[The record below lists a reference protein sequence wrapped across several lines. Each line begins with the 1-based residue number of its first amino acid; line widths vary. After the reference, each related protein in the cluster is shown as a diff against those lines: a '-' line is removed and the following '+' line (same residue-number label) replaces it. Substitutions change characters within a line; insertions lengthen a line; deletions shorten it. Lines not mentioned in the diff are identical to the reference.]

1 MAVAI
6 LDKIYKRNGNG
17 EYDEAAFSLNANTL
31 YVAIT
36 QTEGDVAKTSYVSLS
51 AILQN
56 YADFAYNYKGLAVTA
71 SEPPTNENVLIWVD
85 DNPDTYDKGIL
96 DFEGKPING
105 GGN

>member
-6 LDKIYKRNGNG
+6 LDKIYKRNGS
-17 EYDEAAFSLNANTL
+17 EYEGTEFSLDAESL
-31 YVAIT
+31 YVKI
-36 QTEGDVAKTSYVSLS
+36 EKGDGAYSYVSLS

-56 YADFAYNYKGLAVTA
+56 YADFAYNYNGLAVTA

-85 DNPDTYDKGIL
+85 ENLDTYDKGIL
-96 DFEGKPING
+96 DFNGKPIIDG